1 MTSIKVIPDDRGT
14 QSLRADN
21 LRPQATGPVSAIT
34 GPRALQT
41 GETHNAPAPRLRIA
55 HPRIRR
61 RLLAERRTRPDRRR
75 YQERRRANR
84 PVMLDTRSQHERR
97 RRAGRRRSDQCFR
110 TIRHG
115 IDTEV

>member
-34 GPRALQT
+34 GTRALQT
-41 GETHNAPAPRLRIA
+41 GETHPPPTPRLRIA

-75 YQERRRANR
+75 HQERRRTNR

-97 RRAGRRRSDQCFR
+97 RRAGRRRSDR
-110 TIRHG
+110 SSPPVRHG